1 MQEKIIT
8 FILPRTGETPIGGF
22 KVVYEY
28 ANRLVEDGYTV
39 NIVYGITSRPVKNL
53 IIRYGYY
60 FCRWFRWLKYRISK
74 NYTPEKWFKINK
86 GQSPFK
92 IQTYSIFYTRNI
104 LPICNIMVYSLLG

>member
-39 NIVYGITSRPVKNL
+39 NIVYGITS
-53 IIRYGYY
+53 
-60 FCRWFRWLKYRISK
+60 
-74 NYTPEKWFKINK
+74 
-86 GQSPFK
+86 
-92 IQTYSIFYTRNI
+92 
-104 LPICNIMVYSLLG
+104 